1 MRTLLDEQLFMPVED
16 EKNEIEGFQKSTQ
29 AKPLTLETEDG
40 NTVLI
45 LFTSPER
52 AKPFV
57 ANIPGY
63 TGGLLAEIG
72 WILERVGGG
81 IGIAINPSH
90 EVGLD
95 LDEDMVRRARRRL
108 AGYGPERLE
117 LCLGDVTRID
127 AADQAFDA
135 VVNFAAIH
143 HVPDWQA
150 AVAEIYRVLKPGGR
164 FFFQEV
170 TARWILR
177 WPYRTLFKHPMENRF
192 SGQQFIAELQR
203 QGIEVG
209 DNWVERGSGD
219 FIFGV
224 GQRAVSNEASN
235 RQAGA
240 ESVHE
245 QNG

>member
-1 MRTLLDEQLFMPVED
+1 MKMNQLEKLAMNNPVRSLIQRHFEAPLLERLGGRLEGLEVLEVGCGRGVGTQL
-16 EKNEIEGFQKSTQ
+16 
-29 AKPLTLETEDG
+29 
-40 NTVLI
+40 
-45 LFTSPER
+45 
-52 AKPFV
+52 
-57 ANIPGY
+57 
-63 TGGLLAEIG
+63 
-72 WILERVGGG
+72 ILERFGARKV
-81 IGIAINPSH
+81 IAM
-90 EVGLD
+90 D

-108 AGYGPERLE
+108 AGYDPERLE

-209 DNWVERGSGD
+209 NNWVERGSGD